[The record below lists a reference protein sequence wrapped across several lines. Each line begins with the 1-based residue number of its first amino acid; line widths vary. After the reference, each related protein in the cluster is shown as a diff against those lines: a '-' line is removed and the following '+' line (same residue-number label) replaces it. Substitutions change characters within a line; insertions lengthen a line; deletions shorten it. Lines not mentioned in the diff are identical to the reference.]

1 MGLWMGVEGIFS
13 GCWYLIFR
21 FFGGIVVQSVKF
33 RYIVLTFVS
42 EYDTILVTRGCGRI
56 LAVGFLGVVVSER
69 RSRKIYGAERML
81 AFSERNKFS
90 RLRSRLGFP
99 ACRKS
104 ASPRWVAVIG
114 VGVTEG
120 DGADCSSF
128 LRRVYFRCSLLKARN
143 VRNRVP

>member
-21 FFGGIVVQSVKF
+21 FLGGIVVQSVKF

-42 EYDTILVTRGCGRI
+42 EYDTILVTGGCGMI

-99 ACRKS
+99 AFSRKS
-104 ASPRWVAVIG
+104 ASPRWVGSYWCRGGGGGWGVFAVVSEREYIF
-114 VGVTEG
+114 VV
-120 DGADCSSF
+120 
-128 LRRVYFRCSLLKARN
+128 LY
-143 VRNRVP
+143 